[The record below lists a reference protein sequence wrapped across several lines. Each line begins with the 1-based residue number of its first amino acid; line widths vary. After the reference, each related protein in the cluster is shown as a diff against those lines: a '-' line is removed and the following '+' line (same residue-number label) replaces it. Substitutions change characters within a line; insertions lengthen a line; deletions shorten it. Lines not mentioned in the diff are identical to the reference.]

1 MTLDSP
7 LPAPDTPTRTGYVT
21 LLGRPNSGKS
31 TLMNRLIGQ
40 TLSIVTAKAQTTW
53 QRVTGI
59 HTTDR
64 VQAVFLDTPGLL
76 LAKNLFQQSMLDE
89 ALEAVREGDVVL
101 LLVDAT
107 DPLHEAEKKAISDAL
122 SLSTAHL
129 IVVIN
134 KIDEATPDE
143 VATISQWAK
152 AVLQGDPVGVSALHG
167 DGVEALWSEIEKVLP
182 EGPFLYPPDDIAAAP
197 VRFFVG
203 EFIREAV
210 FEQFREE
217 VPYSVFAVVDEYRE
231 DQDPVFIKADLFVER
246 NSQKGILV
254 GEKGTAIRRLGR
266 SSREKIEEFIG
277 RRVYLELRVKLR
289 PKWRRRGK
297 DLGRF
302 GFRVPVGY
310 AGND

>member
-1 MTLDSP
+1 MNSDAP
-7 LPAPDTPTRTGYVT
+7 LPDANRPTRTGYVT

-40 TLSIVTAKAQTTW
+40 KLSIVTSKAQTTW

-59 HTTDR
+59 HTRDR
-64 VQAVFLDTPGLL
+64 TQAIFLDTPGLL
-76 LAKNLFQQSMLDE
+76 LAKDLFQQSMLDE
-89 ALEAVREGDVVL
+89 ALEAVREGDVIL

-107 DPLHEAEKKAISDAL
+107 DPLHEAERKATSEAL
-122 SLSTAHL
+122 SLSDSPL

-134 KIDEATPDE
+134 KIDAATPE
-143 VATISQWAK
+143 AIVAISHWATSELRGD
-152 AVLQGDPVGVSALHG
+152 VLGVSALHG
-167 DGVEALWSEIEKVLP
+167 RGVETLWSAIKEALP
-182 EGPFLYPPDDIAAAP
+182 EGPFLYPPDEIAAAP

-203 EFIREAV
+203 EFIRETI

-231 DQDPVFIKADLFVER
+231 DQDPVYIKVNLFVER

-254 GEKGTAIRRLGR
+254 GDKGTAIRELGR
-266 SSREKIEEFIG
+266 ASRKKIEEFID

-289 PKWRRRGK
+289 AKWRRRGK

>member
-1 MTLDSP
+1 MSSDTP
-7 LPAPDTPTRTGYVT
+7 LPGVNMPTRTGYVT
-21 LLGRPNSGKS
+21 LLGRPNAGKS

-40 TLSIVTAKAQTTW
+40 KLSIVTAKAQTTW
-53 QRVTGI
+53 QRITGI

-64 VQAVFLDTPGLL
+64 TQAIFLDTPGLL
-76 LAKNLFQQSMLDE
+76 LAKDLFQHSMVEE
-89 ALEAVREGDVVL
+89 ALDAVREGDVIL

-107 DPLHEAEKKAISDAL
+107 DPLHDAEKKAICEAL
-122 SLSTAHL
+122 SLSAAHL

-134 KIDEATPDE
+134 KIDEARPDE
-143 VATISQWAK
+143 IAKISHWASSE
-152 AVLQGDPVGVSALHG
+152 LQGDSLGVSALHG
-167 DGVEALWSEIEKVLP
+167 EGVEALWSEIAEALP

-217 VPYSVFAVVDEYRE
+217 VPYSVFAAVDEFRE
-231 DQDPVFIKADLFVER
+231 DQDPVYIRANLFVER

-254 GEKGTAIRRLGR
+254 GDKGAAIRRLGR

-289 PKWRRRGK
+289 PKWRRRVK

-302 GFRVPVGY
+302 GFRVPLGY
-310 AGND
+310 TGND

>member
-1 MTLDSP
+1 MSFETP
-7 LPAPDTPTRTGYVT
+7 HPDANIPTRTGYVT

-31 TLMNRLIGQ
+31 TLMNRLIGHK
-40 TLSIVTAKAQTTW
+40 LSIVTAKAQTTW
-53 QRVTGI
+53 QRITGI

-64 VQAVFLDTPGLL
+64 TQAIFLDTPGLL

-89 ALEAVREGDVVL
+89 ALDAVREGDVVL

-107 DPLHEAEKKAISDAL
+107 DPLHEAEKKAIREAL
-122 SLSTAHL
+122 SLSDAHL

-134 KIDEATPDE
+134 KIDEAGPDE
-143 VATISQWAK
+143 IASISHWASSE
-152 AVLQGDPVGVSALHG
+152 LQSDARGVSALHG
-167 DGVEALWSEIEKVLP
+167 EGVEALWSEIAEALP

-197 VRFFVG
+197 VRFFVA

-217 VPYSVFAVVDEYRE
+217 VPYAVFAVVDEYRE
-231 DQDPVFIKADLFVER
+231 DQDPVFIKANLFVER

-254 GEKGTAIRRLGR
+254 GDKGAAIRELGR

-289 PKWRRRGK
+289 PKWRRREK

-302 GFRVPVGY
+302 GFRVPVGH
-310 AGND
+310 AGNE

>member
-1 MTLDSP
+1 MTSDVP
-7 LPAPDTPTRTGYVT
+7 LPEADTPTRAGYVT

-40 TLSIVTAKAQTTW
+40 KLSIVTAKPQTTW

-64 VQAVFLDTPGLL
+64 TQAIFLDTPGLL
-76 LAKNLFQQSMLDE
+76 QARNLFQQSMLDE

-134 KIDEATPDE
+134 KIDEAGPEKVT
-143 VATISQWAK
+143 TIAQWAK
-152 AVLQGDPVGVSALHG
+152 AELQGDPLGVSALHG
-167 DGVEALWSEIEKVLP
+167 DGVEALWSEIVEALP

-203 EFIREAV
+203 EFIRETII
-210 FEQFREE
+210 EQFHEE
-217 VPYSVFAVVDEYRE
+217 IPYSVFAAVDEFRE
-231 DQDPVFIKADLFVER
+231 DQDPVYIKANLFVER

-254 GEKGTAIRRLGR
+254 GDRGTAIRELGR
-266 SSREKIEEFIG
+266 SSRKKIEEFIG

-310 AGND
+310 AAND

>member
-1 MTLDSP
+1 VNL
-7 LPAPDTPTRTGYVT
+7 PTRTGYVT
-21 LLGRPNSGKS
+21 ILGRPNAGKS

-40 TLSIVTAKAQTTW
+40 KLSIVTAKAQTTW

-64 VQAVFLDTPGLL
+64 TQAIFLDTPGLI
-76 LAKNLFQQSMLDE
+76 LAKDLFQQSMLEE
-89 ALEAVREGDVVL
+89 ALDAVREGDVIL

-107 DPLHEAEKKAISDAL
+107 DPLHEAEKTAICEAL
-122 SLSTAHL
+122 SLSVAPL

-134 KIDEATPDE
+134 KIDKAGPEQ
-143 VATISQWAK
+143 VATIAEWAK
-152 AVLQGDPVGVSALHG
+152 AELQGEALGVSALRG
-167 DGVEALWSEIEKVLP
+167 RGVEALWSEIAKALP
-182 EGPFLYPPDDIAAAP
+182 EGPFLYPADDIAVAP
-197 VRFFVG
+197 VRFFVA
-203 EFIREAV
+203 EFIRETV

-231 DQDPVFIKADLFVER
+231 DQDPVYIRVNLFVER

-254 GEKGTAIRRLGR
+254 GDKGTAIRGLGR
-266 SSREKIEEFIG
+266 SSRKKIEEFIG

-302 GFRVPVGY
+302 GFRVPVGKIR
-310 AGND
+310 ND

>member
-1 MTLDSP
+1 MNSETP
-7 LPAPDTPTRTGYVT
+7 PPDADPPTRTGYVT

-40 TLSIVTAKAQTTW
+40 KLSIVTAKAQTTW

-59 HTTDR
+59 HTTDH

-89 ALEAVREGDVVL
+89 ALEAVREGDVIL
-101 LLVDAT
+101 LIVDAT
-107 DPLHEAEKKAISDAL
+107 DPLHDAEKKAIGEAL
-122 SLSTAHL
+122 SLSTSPL

-134 KIDEATPDE
+134 KIDKAIPEK
-143 VATISQWAK
+143 VATISDWAK
-152 AVLQGDPVGVSALHG
+152 AELQGDPIGVSALLGH
-167 DGVEALWSEIEKVLP
+167 GVEALWSEIEKALP

-197 VRFFVG
+197 VRFFVA
-203 EFIREAV
+203 EFIRETI
-210 FEQFREE
+210 FEQFHEE
-217 VPYSVFAVVDEYRE
+217 VPYSVFASVDEFRE
-231 DQDPVFIKADLFVER
+231 DQDPVYIKANLYVER

-254 GEKGTAIRRLGR
+254 GDGGTAIRELGR
-266 SSREKIEEFIG
+266 SSRKKIEEFIG
-277 RRVYLELRVKLR
+277 QRVYLELRVKLR

-302 GFRVPVGY
+302 GFRVPAGY
-310 AGND
+310 PGLD